1 MLKAVKVSAELYNR
15 FGRVFEEI
23 KGEDLSV
30 DLIRKLRDTEFYYS
44 GYLTL
49 YSNDGKVSRMYFD
62 DRMDIIP
69 ALNSLLEEMEV
80 SVNA

>member
-1 MLKAVKVSAELYNR
+1 MLKAVKASMEFFDR
-15 FGRVFEEI
+15 FGRVVEEI
-23 KGEDLSV
+23 EGENLSV

-62 DRMDIIP
+62 DTMPELIP
-69 ALNSLLEEMEV
+69 TLNNLLEV
-80 SVNA
+80 ARA

>member
-1 MLKAVKVSAELYNR
+1 MLKAVKASMEFFDR
-15 FGRVFEEI
+15 FGRVVEEI
-23 KGEDLSV
+23 EGENLSV

-62 DRMDIIP
+62 DTMPELITT
-69 ALNSLLEEMEV
+69 LNNLLEV
-80 SVNA
+80 AHA